1 MRLSMVCCRK
11 QSGEFGPDLFD
22 ELDGPQGSAGLAFSQ
37 GRRLFLLAAPGHPTS
52 RPNPLDVET
61 DDLEPLQVVRELGC
75 QAAVLMMM
83 QSANDS
89 CSNVFQHVDC
99 TGR

>member
-1 MRLSMVCCRK
+1 MC
-11 QSGEFGPDLFD
+11 
-22 ELDGPQGSAGLAFSQ
+22 
-37 GRRLFLLAAPGHPTS
+37 GRRLFLLAAPGHPTSPAS

-89 CSNVFQHVDC
+89 CPSVFLHVDC